1 MWNWGTNVTINSKPN
16 NNDWFGVDTDS
27 NTLYVGFNN
36 SPDHGDIIRVFTQA
50 STNAPVARN
59 DVGVVNEDATL
70 TVSDGANKTATGDID
85 VNGEHSGDVINTSS
99 TTHYDTD
106 ADGDTLT
113 VTAVRLG
120 GTEGSG
126 FAGSVGSALTGTYGQ
141 LTLNANGSYTCLL
154 YTSPSPRDGLL
165 SRMPSSA

>member
-1 MWNWGTNVTINSKPN
+1 MELVLIT
-16 NNDWFGVDTDS
+16 
-27 NTLYVGFNN
+27 
-36 SPDHGDIIRVFTQA
+36 SPECSPLTSISPVAVLFAPLETVKVA
-50 STNAPVARN
+50 SSLTTPTSSLATGALAPVATGANAPVARD

-70 TVSDGANKTATGDID
+70 TVSNGANKTATGDID

-126 FAGSVGSALTGTYGQ
+126 LI
-141 LTLNANGSYTCLL
+141 LRCRLILL
-154 YTSPSPRDGLL
+154 L
-165 SRMPSSA
+165 